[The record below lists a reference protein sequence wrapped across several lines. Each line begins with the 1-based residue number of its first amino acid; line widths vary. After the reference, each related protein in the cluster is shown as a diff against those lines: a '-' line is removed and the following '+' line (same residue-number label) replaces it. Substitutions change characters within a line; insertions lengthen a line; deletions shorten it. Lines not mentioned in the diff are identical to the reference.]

1 MGRNTFYI
9 TVFPIGDNG
18 RIGIVDSLVCRAI
31 IDMEASQTSCCT
43 VVCMVGTVVHACSV
57 EVGCIGC
64 LCHEV
69 PCEIEIATA
78 IITIAP

>member
-9 TVFPIGDNG
+9 TVSPIGGNG
-18 RIGIVDSLVCRAI
+18 RIGVVDSLVCRAI

-57 EVGCIGC
+57 EVACIGC
-64 LCHEV
+64 LCRKV
-69 PCEIEIATA
+69 SGEIEIAC
-78 IITIAP
+78 IVITTP